1 MSQIQII
8 SVLSQE
14 KGRRKVRFENGI
26 EILLY
31 RNECK
36 KYGIEE
42 QGYLEEDTYREIL
55 EDVICVRATKRAM
68 HLLEKMDRTRK
79 QLYDKLKQN
88 GYPEECI
95 ESALAYVESYHY
107 IDDLRYAKNYIRFHQ
122 KDKSKQRLTMDL
134 RKKGVPKGEIELA
147 LESEYENREQE
158 QIRSL
163 LQKKNFSY
171 EQADQSEIR
180 RMYQFLLRRGF
191 RSSDITH
198 VMRESGDLNFEDSFV
213 E

>member
-1 MSQIQII
+1 MSQIQVV
-8 SVLSQE
+8 SVLPQD
-14 KGRRKVRFENGI
+14 KGRRKIRFENGI

-42 QGYLEEDTYREIL
+42 QGYLEEETYREIF
-55 EDVICVRATKRAM
+55 EEVISVRATKRAM

-95 ESALAYVESYHY
+95 ETALAYVESYHY

-122 KDKSKQRLTMDL
+122 KDKSRQRLKLELL
-134 RKKGVPKGEIELA
+134 RKGVSKEEIELA

-163 LQKKNFSY
+163 LQKKKFSF

-198 VMRESGDLNFEDSFV
+198 VMRETGDLNFEDSFA